1 MNLNFNLSNDII
13 IAPRGYHEELLLHL
27 RQNPLHNFK
36 LVTKEEVIE
45 AFKGEY
51 SFKAIIM
58 IMNRYHK
65 SYENAVELLKYVQFA
80 ENFFNDK
87 TRLLWKI
94 HEYLKEQNALVI
106 SPYKKLQFAHKSI
119 AIVGY
124 GSSDLELE
132 DTLKDVASEIKFIPY
147 TRGTYIPEVQKFA
160 NANEEL
166 YSVFNQICHL
176 ISQGVKQEDIAI
188 IANTDK
194 YYLAMNK
201 MCESFGL
208 PHFISS
214 TLSYAQTPHIMALL
228 NEVQEIG
235 FNEFLLN
242 HELDDDEDVQTIISL
257 IKNYELKSIDDTK
270 NQYCTL
276 KSLLKKI
283 TIKETLPSVIK
294 IYSQLPL
301 FADQKHYF
309 LLGFN
314 LQEYPH
320 IKQDEGY
327 LNNKELA
334 ALGYNT
340 TLVQNKT
347 MKEQVI
353 DFITHAPNIH
363 ISFPLNR
370 GGESLY
376 PSSLIKELGL
386 KVVEG
391 ECHDIYRNKE
401 SIKLLGT
408 YLDLER
414 KFNLTSPMLK
424 KYQEQFEIPYRGY
437 DHHFT
442 PINYQAPRNRRYS
455 YSKIKSFFQCQFR
468 YYLTNVL
475 ELEDFEDTFS
485 KRLGLLYH
493 EVLTKVY
500 NDNFD
505 FNQVYQDVL
514 GNYNF
519 SLEEKVILDAH
530 IDDFKFLCNHLRS
543 QRDFM
548 KLKKVYHEFPLEFA
562 LSDEVII
569 KGQIDKIIV
578 TSDGTKDYYAIIDY
592 KTGSESFKQDEI
604 TYGFSMQLP
613 TYALLTQNSAY
624 FHDKEL
630 IGLYIEN
637 IFANKIGV
645 SGEDLDSFYQDAY
658 KLKGVSSNDIE
669 KMATFDATCRDSI
682 FIKSYKLTKDNQ
694 FNRYAK
700 VNDFDGFKKMMEVA
714 KENFLKADELICQG
728 DFRINPKIVG
738 KNTESECKYCPFKDI
753 CGVEDN
759 DYEHLEI
766 QGDDE

>member
-1 MNLNFNLSNDII
+1 MDLNFDLSNDII
-13 IAPRGYHEELLLHL
+13 VAPRGYHEELLLHL

-45 AFKGEY
+45 TFKGEY

-58 IMNRYHK
+58 IMNKYHK
-65 SYENAVELLKYVQFA
+65 SYENAMELLKYVQFA
-80 ENFFNDK
+80 EKFFNDK
-87 TRLLWKI
+87 TRLLWEI
-94 HEYLKEQNALVI
+94 NEYLKEQNALVI
-106 SPYKKLQFAHKSI
+106 SPYKKMQFAHKSI

-124 GSSDLELE
+124 GSSDKELE
-132 DTLKDVASEIKFIPY
+132 GVLQGVADEIKFIPY
-147 TRGTYIPEVQKFA
+147 VQGRYLPEVQKYS
-160 NANEEL
+160 NVNEEL

-176 ISQGVKQEDIAI
+176 ISQGVNQEDIVI

-201 MCESFGL
+201 MCESFDL
-208 PHFISS
+208 PHFIPS
-214 TLSYAQTPHIMALL
+214 TLNYAQMPHTMALL
-228 NEVQEIG
+228 SEIQEIG
-235 FNEFLLN
+235 FEDFLLN
-242 HELDDDEDVQTIISL
+242 HELDEDEDVQTIVEL
-257 IKNYELKSIDDTK
+257 IKKYELNFIEGVK
-270 NQYCTL
+270 NQYSTL

-283 TIKETLPSVIK
+283 TIKENLPLVIK
-294 IYSQLPL
+294 TYSQLPL
-301 FADQKHYF
+301 VADQKHYF

-314 LQEYPH
+314 LQEYPR

-327 LNNKELA
+327 LNNKDLA
-334 ALGYNT
+334 ALGCNT

-370 GGESLY
+370 SGESLY
-376 PSSLIKELGL
+376 PSSLIKELSL
-386 KVVEG
+386 KVTEG
-391 ECHDIYRNKE
+391 ECFDIYKNKE

-408 YLDLER
+408 YLDLKR
-414 KFNLTSPMLK
+414 KFNLISPMLK
-424 KYQEQFEIPYRGY
+424 NYQAQFEIPYRGY
-437 DHHFT
+437 EHHFT
-442 PINYQAPRNRRYS
+442 PINYQAPLKRRYS
-455 YSKIKSFFQCQFR
+455 YSKIKTFFQCQFR

-475 ELEDFEDTFS
+475 GLDDFEDTFS

-500 NDNFD
+500 DDNFD
-505 FNQVYQDVL
+505 FNQEYQSVL
-514 GNYNF
+514 ENYTFN
-519 SLEEKVILDAH
+519 LEEKVILDAH
-530 IDDFKFLCNHLRS
+530 FDDFKFLCNHLRA

-548 KLKKVYHEFPLEFA
+548 KLKKVYHEFPLEIA
-562 LSDEVII
+562 LSDEVTI

-578 TSDGTKDYYAIIDY
+578 TSDGIKDYYAIIDY

-604 TYGFSMQLP
+604 IHGFSMQLP
-613 TYALLTQNSAY
+613 TYALLTNNSAY
-624 FHDKEL
+624 FQDKEL

-645 SGEDLDSFYQDAY
+645 AGEDLDSFYRDAY

-669 KMATFDATCRDSI
+669 KMETFDATCRDSL

-700 VNDFDGFKKMMEVA
+700 ISDFDGFKKMMKIA
-714 KENFLKADELICQG
+714 KDNFLKADEQICQG

-753 CGVEDN
+753 CGVEDD
-759 DYEHLEI
+759 DYEHLEL

>member
-1 MNLNFNLSNDII
+1 MNLNFDLSNDII

-45 AFKGEY
+45 SFKGEY
-51 SFKAIIM
+51 SFKAVIM
-58 IMNRYHK
+58 IMNKYHK
-65 SYENAVELLKYVQFA
+65 SYENAVELLKYVQFVN
-80 ENFFNDK
+80 EFFNDK
-87 TRLLWKI
+87 TQLLWEI

-106 SPYKKLQFAHKSI
+106 SPYKKLQFVHKSI

-124 GSSDLELE
+124 GSNDQELE
-132 DTLKDVASEIKFIPY
+132 NVLKDVASEIKFIPY
-147 TRGTYIPEVQKFA
+147 EQGEYYPKVQKFA
-160 NANEEL
+160 NVNEEL

-176 ISQGVKQEDIAI
+176 IKQGVKQEDIAI
-188 IANTDK
+188 IANCDK

-201 MCESFGL
+201 MCEAFDL

-214 TLSYAQTPHIMALL
+214 TLNYAQTPHIMSLL
-228 NEVQEIG
+228 NEIKEMG
-235 FNEFLLN
+235 LDEFMLN
-242 HELDDDEDVQTIISL
+242 HELDEDEDVQTVISL
-257 IKNYELKSIDDTK
+257 IKNYDLKDIEGTK
-270 NQYCTL
+270 NQYDTL

-283 TIKETLPSVIK
+283 TIKETLPAVIK
-294 IYSQLPL
+294 IYPQLPL

-334 ALGYNT
+334 ALGCNT

-370 GGESLY
+370 SGESLY
-376 PSSLIKELGL
+376 PSSLIKELDL
-386 KVVEG
+386 KVVAG
-391 ECHDIYRNKE
+391 ECLDVYKNKE

-408 YLDLER
+408 YLDLKR
-414 KFNLTSPMLK
+414 KFNLISPMLK
-424 KYQEQFEIPYRGY
+424 DYQKQFEIPYRGY
-437 DHHFT
+437 DYHFT
-442 PINYQAPRNRRYS
+442 PINYQAPLKRSYS
-455 YSKIKSFFQCQFR
+455 YSKIKNFFQCQFR
-468 YYLTNVL
+468 YYLTNIL
-475 ELEDFEDTFS
+475 ALDDFEDTFS

-493 EVLTKVY
+493 EVLTKAY
-500 NDNFD
+500 NDDFD
-505 FNQVYQDVL
+505 FNQVYQDAL
-514 GNYNF
+514 DNYTF
-519 SLEEKVILDAH
+519 SLEEKVVLDAH
-530 IDDFKFLCNHLRS
+530 KIDFEFLCKHLRS
-543 QRDFM
+543 QREFM
-548 KLKKVYHEFPLEFA
+548 KLKKVYHEFPLEIA
-562 LSDEVII
+562 ISDEVTI

-578 TSDGTKDYYAIIDY
+578 TNDGIKDYYAIIDY

-604 TYGFSMQLP
+604 IYGFSMQLP
-613 TYALLTQNSAY
+613 TYALLTQNSEY
-624 FHDKEL
+624 FCDKEL

-637 IFANKIGV
+637 IFANKIGIA
-645 SGEDLDSFYQDAY
+645 GEELDSFYQDTY
-658 KLKGVSSNDIE
+658 KLKGVSSNDVE
-669 KMATFDATCRDSI
+669 KMQTFDATCHDSL

-694 FNRYAK
+694 FNRFAK
-700 VNDFDGFKKMMEVA
+700 ISDLEGFKKMAEVA
-714 KENFLKADELICQG
+714 KENFLKADEQICQG

-753 CGVEDN
+753 CGVEVA
-759 DYEHLEI
+759 DYVHLEL